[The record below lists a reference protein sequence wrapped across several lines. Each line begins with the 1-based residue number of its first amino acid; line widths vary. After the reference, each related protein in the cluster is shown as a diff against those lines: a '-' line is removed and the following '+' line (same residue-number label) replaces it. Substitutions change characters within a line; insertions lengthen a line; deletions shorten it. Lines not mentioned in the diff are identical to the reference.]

1 MIIILQLTVII
12 EYLTS
17 VALLKCLTV
26 LLEYFDLSDVVG
38 DVTQKQFW
46 RGSAPLFESCGGSSP
61 HLPPPVKITIQSNTL
76 TFKLS

>member
-12 EYLTS
+12 EYLT
-17 VALLKCLTV
+17 VLLQCLTALLKCLTV

-46 RGSAPLFESCGGSSP
+46 RGSAPPF
-61 HLPPPVKITIQSNTL
+61 
-76 TFKLS
+76 